1 MITAIIPK
9 NNFLQ
14 IIDRNYKHLNE
25 CSFNKDVN
33 LAFSNTDIQACAE
46 LKKNFINLLDH
57 HAPFKKKL
65 LRPNNAPNIT
75 KRSQLEKI
83 HMKTLTEKSLKAY
96 KKQSNYVSRLSKKER
111 KIFFN
116 S

>member
-1 MITAIIPK
+1 M
-9 NNFLQ
+9 Q

-33 LAFSNTDIQACAE
+33 LAFSNTDIQACTE

-65 LRPNNAPNIT
+65 LRPNNAPNMT
-75 KRSQLEKI
+75 ERSQLEKI
-83 HMKTLTEKSLKAY
+83 HMKTLTEKSLKVY